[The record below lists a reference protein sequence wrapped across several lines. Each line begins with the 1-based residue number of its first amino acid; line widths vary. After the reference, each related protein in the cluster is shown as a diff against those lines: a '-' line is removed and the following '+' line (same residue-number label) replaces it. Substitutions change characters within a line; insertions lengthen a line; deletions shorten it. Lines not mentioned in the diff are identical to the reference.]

1 MSDDR
6 LLRGVGVSPGTA
18 WAPALVMHLDFP
30 EVPDRTVE
38 PDEVENEVR
47 RLHAAVRVVAG
58 KLGELRERVL
68 ERAGDEE
75 ARIFDAQIL
84 MAQDPDFLAAVE
96 QVIRKNRFSAE
107 TAYEFKALELR
118 QLFQNSS
125 SAQLRD
131 RLPDLHAIQMRM
143 LHRLTGRREVQPW
156 SVETDQHVVIV
167 ARELSPGLT
176 VQLDRD
182 YVVGLVSEEGTR
194 TSHAAIL
201 AHSLGIPAVMGV
213 AGALRRIKAG
223 QMLLLDGQTGAVLVD
238 PSADEIDA
246 ARTRLSRRRRFEM
259 QLETVVGQPAETPDG
274 HRLCLMGNVDLP
286 DEIDSAVRSGAEGVG
301 LLRTEFML
309 GGRTTMPSEEE
320 QARYFRRVSSAFPEH
335 EIVIRSYDLG
345 GDKFPT
351 AFKTTHE
358 ANPFL
363 GWRSIR
369 VCLDHP
375 ELFRDQLRAV
385 LRAAHGRRI
394 KLMLP
399 LITTVEEVE
408 RSREMLEEESARL
421 RAAGVPAAE
430 TVPLGVMVETPAAVI
445 IADRLAEVSAFF
457 SIGTNDLTQYTM
469 AVDRGNARLADR
481 FHPHDP
487 AMLRQLRRIL
497 QVGEEHSLP
506 VSVCGEMA
514 SDPLHALLLTG
525 LGVRTLS
532 VAPPALVVVK
542 WLLRAVPMA
551 DATAA
556 AAAALDTR
564 RAHEVLAIVRE
575 TAARHVDIRL
585 LEPEGDVARPLVHR

>member
-497 QVGEEHSLP
+497 QVGEEHGLP

-556 AAAALDTR
+556 AAAALDAR
-564 RAHEVLAIVRE
+564 RAHEVLAIVRQ

>member
-259 QLETVVGQPAETPDG
+259 QLETVVGQPAESPDG

-335 EIVIRSYDLG
+335 EIVVRTYDLG

-497 QVGEEHSLP
+497 QVGEEHGLP

-556 AAAALDTR
+556 AAAALDAR
-564 RAHEVLAIVRE
+564 RAHEVLAIVRQ

>member
-335 EIVIRSYDLG
+335 EIVVRTYDLG

-497 QVGEEHSLP
+497 QVGEEHGLP

>member
-259 QLETVVGQPAETPDG
+259 QLETVVGQPAESPDG

-335 EIVIRSYDLG
+335 EIVVRTYDLG

-497 QVGEEHSLP
+497 QVGEEHGLP

>member
-309 GGRTTMPSEEE
+309 GGRTTMPSEDE

-408 RSREMLEEESARL
+408 RSREMLQEESARL

-497 QVGEEHSLP
+497 QVGEEHGLP